1 MTKPRLSAQEKAWRA
16 QSDLQTLQNA
26 QAIQTDRSAAEA
38 EELKRY
44 ISMTWRWVGA
54 FQQVVKKTGKK

>member
-26 QAIQTDRSAAEA
+26 QAIQTDRSRMAAARLEA
-38 EELKRY
+38 KKT
-44 ISMTWRWVGA
+44 IQAV
-54 FQQVVKKTGKK
+54 QQVVKKTGKK